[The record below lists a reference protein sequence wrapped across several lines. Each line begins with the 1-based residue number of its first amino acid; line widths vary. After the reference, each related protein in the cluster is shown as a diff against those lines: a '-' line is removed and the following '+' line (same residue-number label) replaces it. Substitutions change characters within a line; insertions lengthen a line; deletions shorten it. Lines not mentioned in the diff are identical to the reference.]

1 MNRKTL
7 SLITLIIGIILL
19 VYTPPKTNIIL
30 KDNFRIENNISYA
43 LLGNAHLTFSGVG
56 HKHLTLMG
64 GTYQLTSNLNI
75 QHIDCYGSTL
85 EVTSQIK
92 PVIIFSVGC
101 NIHFLKPSSVR
112 RLGLFIGSHI
122 TGALRHDSRVAYII
136 TYDSPVIYYL
146 LWPFRHPYSYIIGI
160 TLLIGSLL
168 AIVKPM
174 NIPQRLLHLPAALWG
189 IPVFA
194 GALSLIYIIATFFFV
209 APSISWGNIEGALL
223 GIYIHIA
230 TAYTLLFMG
239 IWGSYFLLSYK
250 HGVLR
255 YYPPIL
261 GIISFLSYRISTL
274 MLMILVIIGF
284 VGLIV
289 IPDIATAPLLL
300 NSYYQDAEY
309 KNLGKH

>member
-1 MNRKTL
+1 MNRKVL
-7 SLITLIIGIILL
+7 SLITLIIGIVLL
-19 VYTPPKTNIIL
+19 VYTPPKTHTIL
-30 KDNFRIENNISYA
+30 QDNFHIENNISYA
-43 LLGNAHLTFSGVG
+43 LLGNTHLTFSGVG

-85 EVTSQIK
+85 EITSQIK
-92 PVIIFSVGC
+92 PVVIFSVGC
-101 NIHFLKPSSVR
+101 NIHFLKPSSIR

-122 TGALRHDSRVAYII
+122 TGDLKHDSRVASII
-136 TYDSPVIYYL
+136 SYDNPVIYYL
-146 LWPFRHPYSYIIGI
+146 LWPFRHHYSYIIGI

-189 IPVFA
+189 IPVLI
-194 GALSLIYIIATFFFV
+194 GTLSLIYIIATFFFV
-209 APSISWGNIEGALL
+209 APSISQGNIEGALL

-230 TAYTLLFMG
+230 IAYTLLFMG
-239 IWGSYFLLSYK
+239 IWGSYFLLSFR
-250 HGVLR
+250 HGFLR
-255 YYPPIL
+255 YYPATV
-261 GIISFLSYRISTL
+261 GIISFLSYGISTF

-289 IPDIATAPLLL
+289 TPDIAVAPFLLS
-300 NSYYQDAEY
+300 SYARDIEY